1 MKGKTVGKIV
11 MKFKESVHIA
21 VQWDFAVERTT
32 TSTPM
37 VATVL
42 LEVKKG
48 INAFSL
54 QVTIPYIG
62 VCKTLCFGKYNQF
75 V

>member
-32 TSTPM
+32 MSTPM

-42 LEVKKG
+42 LEVTQT
-48 INAFSL
+48 IMYALNL
-54 QVTIPYIG
+54 QVTI
-62 VCKTLCFGKYNQF
+62 LCIRICSPF
-75 V
+75 